1 MEPITA
7 SFVSPVHKDVDAAWA
22 QEVEERLDAY
32 DRGRMSAAPV
42 SEVFKD
48 IELI

>member
-1 MEPITA
+1 MA
-7 SFVSPVHKDVDAAWA
+7 SFVSPDQKDVDAAWA
-22 QEVEERLDAY
+22 QKVEERLDVY
-32 DRGRMSAAPV
+32 DRGLMSAAPV